1 MMMSCLWKPLI
12 GLLTTFELIRD
23 TPVDFKA
30 HLKHTASLCNIMVK
44 SKEISQDIRKRIVN
58 LHKSG
63 SFLGAIS
70 RCHVHLF
77 KQLYASVDTM
87 GMSSHYT
94 AQRCPRDER
103 ALVRNVHINPRT
115 KAKDL
120 EKMLAEAGKS
130 VSLSTVK
137 RVLY

>member
-58 LHKSG
+58 LHKS
-63 SFLGAIS
+63 SLVHSWVQFPGATFICS
-70 RCHVHLF
+70 NNYMQV
-77 KQLYASVDTM
+77 
-87 GMSSHYT
+87 
-94 AQRCPRDER
+94 
-103 ALVRNVHINPRT
+103 
-115 KAKDL
+115 
-120 EKMLAEAGKS
+120 
-130 VSLSTVK
+130 
-137 RVLY
+137 